1 MVARGYEYDVARTAA
16 HLVMRE
22 ELVRVAM
29 KYAGDF
35 QDEISGE
42 LAEFDEIDYEALQ
55 RMPLRSSRRQPRRS
69 SPCWAFCSTLIS
81 VLGSQPESQFA
92 VQAAS
97 FRVCIPG
104 GTEDIERRPT
114 PMSCRPPTTTG

>member
-55 RMPLRSSRRQPRRS
+55 RILPNIHSTIVPD
-69 SPCWAFCSTLIS
+69 AFEIEPKAT
-81 VLGSQPESQFA
+81 EA
-92 VQAAS
+92 V
-97 FRVCIPG
+97 
-104 GTEDIERRPT
+104 
-114 PMSCRPPTTTG
+114 